1 VCYEV
6 TCESSEEL
14 TPRPVENIPVEEV
27 VEAVHEPEIV
37 EVEPKVFKEER
48 VSPEVPTV
56 SEPPFMEDMTNLPIF
71 RAPKPIAS
79 REKPVEFK
87 SKVMIPDM
95 PKPKDKHRA
104 VSVPGHSEIFGLKKK
119 NFTLPRLFAVTLA
132 PKN

>member
-1 VCYEV
+1 MCYEV

-37 EVEPKVFKEER
+37 EVEPEVFKEER
-48 VSPEVPTV
+48 VVPAIPTV
-56 SEPPFMEDMTNLPIF
+56 SEPTFMEEMTSLPLL
-71 RAPKPIAS
+71 RAPKPIGS

-95 PKPKDKHRA
+95 PKPTDKHRSNK
-104 VSVPGHSEIFGLKKK
+104 VRELPGVAGIKELKAWKK
-119 NFTLPRLFAVTLA
+119 MP
-132 PKN
+132 